1 MKKKYFFLVSLITAI
16 LLNGC
21 GYKPVYSSKN
31 FSFKINTITNSGNKI
46 DNQITRSIKSLSN
59 SNSTNKLNLNL
70 NSKKEKSIVSKN
82 KTGDPEIFQITILV
96 NVEVNNSQKN
106 FTGKQIYN
114 NIENK
119 FELNEYEIQVESQII
134 NKIIDEIII
143 YLSGV

>member
-1 MKKKYFFLVSLITAI
+1 MKKKYFFLASFVTII
-16 LLNGC
+16 LLYGC

-31 FSFKINTITNSGNKI
+31 FSFKINKITNSGNKI
-46 DNQITRSIKSLSN
+46 DNRITRSIKSLSN
-59 SNSTNKLNLNL
+59 NNSTNNLNLNL
-70 NSKKEKSIVSKN
+70 NSQKEKAIVSKG

-96 NVEVNNSQKN
+96 SVEVNNSQKT

-143 YLSGV
+143 YLSSV